1 MDYGTRN
8 IAYVGGWRALENDG
22 PMWALNLMRYRS
34 RAIYADGRETTLTGM
49 EADDLYAPHEAL
61 AEIGGRSVIRAR
73 VARVSG
79 QFNSE
84 PSPAVI
90 EAFDPAFR
98 ARPSGRGQ

>member
-34 RAIYADGRETTLTGM
+34 RAIY
-49 EADDLYAPHEAL
+49 ADDLYAPHEAL

-98 ARPSGRGQ
+98 ARPSGRGR